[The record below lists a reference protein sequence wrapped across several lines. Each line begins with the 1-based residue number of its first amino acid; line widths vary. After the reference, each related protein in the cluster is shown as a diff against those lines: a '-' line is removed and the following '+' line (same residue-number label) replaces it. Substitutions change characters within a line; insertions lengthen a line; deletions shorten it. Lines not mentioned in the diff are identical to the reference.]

1 MPPITQPRVYRVAL
15 EILPGNGSGRM
26 TANQYFRMAQVNQN
40 LLYQPDEQPSHPA
53 SLVHGFQNVMTR
65 MAAMAATASIIAVAG
80 GQSQSYLSWIFFS
93 ALVVCGIGTILQTF
107 RFWRFGSGYSLGVS
121 SGSAF
126 IAICISA
133 LLAGGPA
140 LLSSLIVVSA
150 LIQFVFI
157 SRLSWLRRVISPL
170 VAGTVLMLLASTII
184 TVVLSRLSDLPEGAP
199 SMAAPILA
207 GTTLV
212 ILMMLRLFATPKW
225 QQCAPIVA
233 IVVGCAIAAP
243 FGAYDWQHVMDAS
256 WIGFPSYAWPG
267 FDLTFGATFWGLL
280 PGFVIVN
287 MATMIN
293 SVSDTVVI
301 QQVAWRKPRATDF
314 RVVQGA
320 HYLQVLTNLL
330 AAALGTLPNMIG
342 ATSSARVMLTGVAA
356 RRMGIY
362 GGLILIAVAF
372 SPKLIALV
380 VATPRPVLAAYMTFM
395 LSLLFVQGMT
405 TIFKDRVDGRKAAVV
420 GVSLWIGIGFQNQ
433 VILPELLTG
442 TLGTLLSSG
451 MTTGA
456 VCVILLTLLM
466 EFTSKRRRRLSVA
479 MNLSSLPRID
489 SFLQGFAASVGW
501 NEASTNR
508 LRSAGEETLSCLLP
522 QDEEPEEHAGK
533 RLIVAARRA
542 DAAIEMEFVVTTE
555 GENLED
561 KLAYMS
567 EQPEIQD
574 ERELSFRLLRHYAS
588 SVHHNKYNDID
599 IITVQVAPS

>member
-1 MPPITQPRVYRVAL
+1 
-15 EILPGNGSGRM
+15 
-26 TANQYFRMAQVNQN
+26 MAQVNEN
-40 LLYQPDEQPSHPA
+40 ILYQPDERPGHLA
-53 SLVHGFQNVMTR
+53 SVVHGFQSVMTL
-65 MAAMAATASIIAVAG
+65 MAVMAATASIIAVAG
-80 GQSQSYLSWIFFS
+80 GQSQGYLSWILFS
-93 ALVVCGIGTILQTF
+93 ALVVCGIGGILQTF
-107 RFWRFGSGYSLGVS
+107 RFWRFGSGYSLIVVS
-121 SGSAF
+121 ASAF

-140 LLSSLIVVSA
+140 LLSSLIVASS

-199 SMAAPILA
+199 PVAAPILA
-207 GTTLV
+207 GTTLS
-212 ILMMLRLFATPKW
+212 ILMVLRLFASPKW
-225 QQCAPIVA
+225 QQWAPVVA

-243 FGAYDWQHVMDAS
+243 FRAYDWQHVMEAS
-256 WIGFPSYAWPG
+256 WIGFPSYTWPG
-267 FDLTFGATFWGLL
+267 FDLSFGATFWGLL

-287 MATMIN
+287 MATTIN
-293 SVSDTVVI
+293 SISDTVVI
-301 QQVAWRKPRATDF
+301 QKVAWRRPRATDF

-320 HYLQVLTNLL
+320 HHLLVLTNLL

-342 ATSSARVMLTGVAA
+342 AANSARVMLTGVAA

-380 VATPRPVLAAYMTFM
+380 VATPRPVLVAYMIFL
-395 LSLLFVQGMT
+395 LSLLFVQGMRT
-405 TIFKDRVDGRKAAVV
+405 VFSDGVDGRKAAVI

-433 VILPELLTG
+433 VILPDLLTG
-442 TLGTLLSSG
+442 TLGTLLSNG
-451 MTTGA
+451 MTTGS

-466 EFTSKRRRRLSVA
+466 EFTSRRRRRLNVA

-489 SFLQGFAASVGW
+489 SFLQEFATSVGW
-501 NEASTNR
+501 NEASINR
-508 LRSAGEETLSCLLP
+508 LRSAGEETLSSLLS
-522 QDEEPEEHAGK
+522 QDEEPQEDAGK

-542 DAAIEMEFVVTTE
+542 DAVIEMEFVVTTE
-555 GENLED
+555 GGNLED
-561 KLAYMS
+561 RLAYLN

-574 ERELSFRLLRHYAS
+574 EREISFRLLRHYAS
-588 SVHHNKYNDID
+588 SVQHHKYHDID